1 MNMNECVNIVGGT
14 HNIYPFKNYA
24 KPEFIKKDVTKPPN
38 TRAEKT
44 VLNVTCS
51 TRNELSTN

>member
-1 MNMNECVNIVGGT
+1 MNECVNIVGGT